1 MMNHRVAKNLHHLPD
16 LRFAKWCEET
26 YSVNRGVYNT
36 IDEKLYEAGYEDIR
50 ERRNAI
56 IIFLEM
62 HVASDQIQSKTYFT
76 FGHGNLSAAL
86 QQFSVQNFLKQ

>member
-1 MMNHRVAKNLHHLPD
+1 MNHRVAKNLHHLPD

-56 IIFLEM
+56 IAFLEK
-62 HVASDQIQSKTYFT
+62 HVAFDHTQSKKYFT
-76 FGHGNLSAAL
+76 FGHGNLSVAL
-86 QQFSVQNFLKQ
+86 QQFSVQNFLK

>member
-1 MMNHRVAKNLHHLPD
+1 MTKSRVAKNLHHLPD

-26 YSVNRGVYNT
+26 YSINRGVYNT
-36 IDEKLYEAGYEDIR
+36 IDEKLYEVGYEDIR

-56 IIFLEM
+56 VTFLEK
-62 HVASDQIQSKTYFT
+62 HILLDQLNSKKYFT

-86 QQFSVQNFLKQ
+86 QQFSGKNFLQ

>member
-1 MMNHRVAKNLHHLPD
+1 MNHRVAKNLHHLPD

-26 YSVNRGVYNT
+26 YSINRGVYNT

-56 IIFLEM
+56 IVFLEK
-62 HVASDQIQSKTYFT
+62 HVAFDQIQDKKYFT

-86 QQFSVQNFLKQ
+86 QQFSVQNFLEQ

>member
-1 MMNHRVAKNLHHLPD
+1 MMNNRVVKNLHHLPD

-26 YSVNRGVYNT
+26 YSINRGVYNT
-36 IDEKLYEAGYEDIR
+36 IDEKLYKAGYEDIR

-56 IIFLEM
+56 ISFLEK
-62 HVASDQIQSKTYFT
+62 HVVFDELKSKKYFT

-86 QQFSVQNFLKQ
+86 QQFSNKNFLEQ

>member
-26 YSVNRGVYNT
+26 YSINRGVYNT

-56 IIFLEM
+56 IVFLEK
-62 HVASDQIQSKTYFT
+62 HVAFDQNQSQKYFT
-76 FGHGNLSAAL
+76 FGPGNLSAAL
-86 QQFSVQNFLKQ
+86 QQFSNQNFLKQ